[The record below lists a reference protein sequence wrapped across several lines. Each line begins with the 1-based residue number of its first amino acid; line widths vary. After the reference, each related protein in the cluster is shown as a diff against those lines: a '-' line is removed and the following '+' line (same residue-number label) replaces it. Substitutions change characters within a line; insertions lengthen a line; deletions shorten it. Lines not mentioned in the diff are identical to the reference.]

1 MGENH
6 LKYILFEYNLLSA
19 SANMDKTQTVK
30 GEQMTMIEACRKL
43 GFETVASMPF
53 AMGDGF
59 EKYSVEEMLSFA
71 LDGMEHV
78 IVGSKNVKHI
88 QEIIDIAQRYGRDD
102 I

>member
-1 MGENH
+1 M
-6 LKYILFEYNLLSA
+6 LFRS

-30 GEQMTMIEACRKL
+30 GEHMTMIDACRKL

-53 AMGDGF
+53 AMGEGF

-71 LDGMEHV
+71 LDSMEHV

-88 QEIIDIAQRYGRDD
+88 QEIINTVRCYGICDM
-102 I
+102 